1 MNITAIS
8 HSHWNEP
15 KLVVTIL
22 LHYFTHHPL
31 KIDLLFYLMTA
42 FSFRFTSDFQ
52 VSCSL
57 ASIIP
62 AYFLIVAATVMLLWL
77 QFLKTFL
84 VQTVAQGY
92 TVEWKRSAFL
102 RYCELFRMT
111 TVSEELKARIL
122 QYIIIPCF
130 TVSFERGEG
139 ERLIT
144 ASNKP
149 FQETADN
156 LVTIFLVKVD
166 RALSLRCD
174 LLLPSRTAVVS

>member
-1 MNITAIS
+1 MI
-8 HSHWNEP
+8 
-15 KLVVTIL
+15 
-22 LHYFTHHPL
+22 
-31 KIDLLFYLMTA
+31 
-42 FSFRFTSDFQ
+42 
-52 VSCSL
+52 
-57 ASIIP
+57 
-62 AYFLIVAATVMLLWL
+62 L
-77 QFLKTFL
+77 QFLKNFL

-102 RYCELFRMT
+102 RFCELFHMN

-144 ASNKP
+144 TSNKS

-156 LVTIFLVKVD
+156 LVTIFLVKVSNENIFV
-166 RALSLRCD
+166 LLTIKQQLINLRF
-174 LLLPSRTAVVS
+174 